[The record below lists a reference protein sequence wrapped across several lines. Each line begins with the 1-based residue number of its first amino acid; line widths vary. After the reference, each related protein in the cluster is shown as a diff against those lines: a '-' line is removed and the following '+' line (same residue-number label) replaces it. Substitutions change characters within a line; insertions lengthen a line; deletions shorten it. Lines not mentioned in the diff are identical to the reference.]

1 MGGGLIQLV
10 SYGIQDMMLIGDPQ
24 ITLFKTIY
32 RRHTNFAIEP
42 VPQTFNKANVA
53 MGETVHCKLSRT
65 GDMVYRVALVVT
77 LPPIPQF
84 IANGSLDP
92 RTKFAWAR
100 RVGYAIISKVSVEIG
115 GIVIDSQTGEWMNIW
130 SELTRSA
137 DQNHAALIG
146 DVASVTDY
154 TNGKDPYTLH
164 VPLELWFSKH
174 NVLAL
179 PIVAL
184 QYSQVRIIV
193 EFSDAASCYTISPVH
208 SMQLLDDT
216 VQFQPYENIEQNVG
230 GNIARGVFVD
240 FDPITRTMWYNRIS
254 NQPFIAL
261 SSTPSDVRT
270 RQKYAIT
277 GISSTY
283 SAVPLDGAK
292 EKAVRRSTI
301 NPVFTNCYLDVEYIY
316 LGADERAK
324 LSENAR
330 EYLIEQVQL
339 IATKNIQSTIASLRL
354 GVNHPIKS
362 IILVARSDTSSRS
375 NDWFNYTT
383 SAYRDKNGKLTG
395 KNPVVSAEI
404 LFNGQTRTGKMPG
417 LYYDRL
423 QPYYHFRSSPSHGIN
438 VYSLA
443 LFPADAF
450 PSGSANAT
458 VIDDIEIKLQLD
470 SSVGINNPV
479 KIQAY
484 AIGWNVLRT
493 IDGLGGLLFTN

>member
-84 IANGSLDP
+84 TAGGVIDP

-100 RVGYAIISKVSVEIG
+100 RIGYAIISRVSVEIG
-115 GIVIDSQTGEWMNIW
+115 GKIVDSQTGEWMNIW
-130 SELTRSA
+130 SELTQSA
-137 DQNHAALIG
+137 DKNQHALIG
-146 DVASVTDY
+146 DVSVVTDY

-164 VPLELWFSKH
+164 VPLTMWFSKH

-193 EFSDAASCYTISPVH
+193 EFADPASCYTISPVH
-208 SMQLLDDT
+208 SMQLMDDT
-216 VQFQPYENIEQNVG
+216 VQFQPYEYIEQNVA

-254 NQPFIAL
+254 EQPFAVL
-261 SSTPSDVRT
+261 AVAPADPRT
-270 RQKYAIT
+270 RQRYAIT
-277 GISSTY
+277 GVSSSY
-283 SAVPLDGAK
+283 SSVPLDGTK
-292 EKAVRRSTI
+292 EKTVRRAAANT
-301 NPVFTNCYLDVEYIY
+301 VFSNCYLDVEYIY
-316 LGADERAK
+316 LDTDERAR
-324 LSENAR
+324 LSETAR

-339 IATKNIQSTIASLRL
+339 AASKTVQSSIASLKL
-354 GVNHPIKS
+354 AVNHPLKTIV
-362 IILVARSDTSSRS
+362 IIARTATSANA
-375 NDWFNYTT
+375 NDWFNYST
-383 SAYRDKNGKLTG
+383 SAYRDKSGKLTG
-395 KNPVVSAEI
+395 KNPIVSAEI
-404 LFNGQTRTGKMPG
+404 LFNGQSRTGQKPG
-417 LYYDRL
+417 IYYNKL
-423 QPYYHFRSSPSHGIN
+423 HPYHYFKSTPTPGIN
-438 VYSLA
+438 VYSLS

-458 VIDDIEIKLQLD
+458 VIDDIEVKLKLD
-470 SSVGINNPV
+470 SSIGVGNEV
-479 KIQAY
+479 QIQVY
-484 AIGWNVLRT
+484 VIGWNILRT
-493 IDGLGGLLFTN
+493 IDGLGGVLFTN